1 MNTTPLLCHMVK
13 ETPHDDDMCN
23 ASPSGPPPVTRQ
35 HDQHQQSPQPPPAT
49 VTTTFSSSSS
59 KSPTPSPFSSSSH
72 HHHPLF
78 QHSNSCSS
86 HHHLLLQ
93 QQSLPP
99 PPPAAVTTTTSSFI
113 SSPHYPLHQS
123 PPPSHPAE
131 VTITPSSSSNHHH
144 LLLQQYSPPP
154 PPPAVTTTS
163 SSSSHHHLLLQQSP
177 PPPPPPASNTHQ
189 LLQEHTVMADC
200 GGSKTME
207 NVAEKEVPKTAEE
220 KVNKAAAVV
229 GKEAGSTGVQVLDEV
244 TVEAVV
250 KYIKSGECKSIITM
264 AGAGISTSAGIPDF
278 RTPGSGLYSN
288 LEKYNLPFPE
298 AIFDIEFFKTN
309 PQPFFVLAKELYP
322 GAFNPTPSHWFV
334 RLLHD
339 KGLLLRHYTQ
349 NIDTLEHVAGLPAE
363 KTVEAHGTFRTSHCI
378 ACRKEYS
385 QEWMK
390 EEIFKDSIPT
400 CSECSGLV
408 KPDIVFF
415 RENLPP
421 RFFHC
426 VQSDFPKCDLL
437 IILGTSLTV
446 QPFASLI
453 DNVPPSCPRLLIN
466 REKTGSVDPVMAILH
481 GIFTGGLAL
490 DSPNNKR
497 DVALLGDCDD
507 GCKTFAEMLGWKE
520 DLEKLVATKK

>member
-1 MNTTPLLCHMVK
+1 
-13 ETPHDDDMCN
+13 
-23 ASPSGPPPVTRQ
+23 
-35 HDQHQQSPQPPPAT
+35 
-49 VTTTFSSSSS
+49 
-59 KSPTPSPFSSSSH
+59 
-72 HHHPLF
+72 
-78 QHSNSCSS
+78 
-86 HHHLLLQ
+86 
-93 QQSLPP
+93 
-99 PPPAAVTTTTSSFI
+99 
-113 SSPHYPLHQS
+113 
-123 PPPSHPAE
+123 
-131 VTITPSSSSNHHH
+131 
-144 LLLQQYSPPP
+144 
-154 PPPAVTTTS
+154 
-163 SSSSHHHLLLQQSP
+163 
-177 PPPPPPASNTHQ
+177 
-189 LLQEHTVMADC
+189 MADC

-229 GKEAGSTGVQVLDEV
+229 GKEAGSTEATECEGAIGGMRDPSIRKEAEDSDEEDSDEEDYDDEDYDESDGEDREGFMTMLQSFLMSKLDLSKDADIPKVLDEV

>member
-1 MNTTPLLCHMVK
+1 
-13 ETPHDDDMCN
+13 
-23 ASPSGPPPVTRQ
+23 
-35 HDQHQQSPQPPPAT
+35 
-49 VTTTFSSSSS
+49 
-59 KSPTPSPFSSSSH
+59 
-72 HHHPLF
+72 
-78 QHSNSCSS
+78 
-86 HHHLLLQ
+86 
-93 QQSLPP
+93 
-99 PPPAAVTTTTSSFI
+99 
-113 SSPHYPLHQS
+113 
-123 PPPSHPAE
+123 
-131 VTITPSSSSNHHH
+131 
-144 LLLQQYSPPP
+144 
-154 PPPAVTTTS
+154 
-163 SSSSHHHLLLQQSP
+163 
-177 PPPPPPASNTHQ
+177 
-189 LLQEHTVMADC
+189 MADC

-229 GKEAGSTGVQVLDEV
+229 GKEAGSTAEATECEGAIGGMRDPSIRKEAEDSDEEDSDEEDYDDEDYDESDGEDREGFMTMLQSFLMSKLDLSKDADIPKVLDEV